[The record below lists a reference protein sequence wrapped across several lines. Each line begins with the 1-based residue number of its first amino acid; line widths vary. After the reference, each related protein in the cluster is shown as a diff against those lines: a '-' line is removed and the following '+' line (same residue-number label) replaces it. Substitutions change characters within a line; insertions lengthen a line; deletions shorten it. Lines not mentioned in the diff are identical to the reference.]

1 MDDTNAIDN
10 SRAGEKTRLY
20 VGISYAICCIVWGTT
35 WYATRVSVEP
45 GDGLPPI
52 FAGAF
57 RFLVAIFC
65 YLPIIL
71 IYRKRLT
78 GVSKQEFAW
87 ICLAGLFN
95 GCYQCF
101 IYSAEC
107 TISGGL
113 ASVIMATAPLMVAAV
128 AFLFRVEKVRR
139 FTMIG
144 FCIAL
149 AGVSLVC
156 FDRLNSANDQFAGIC
171 LALAAAFFTSLSNVT
186 LKRQG
191 TSVHPLSSAMIFLVA
206 TDIPVWIASLLAGER
221 WNLFPLNEHAA
232 PLFAIL
238 YMAILS
244 SIIAFMLYLYMLR
257 HMSLMAISTL
267 QFVLPVF
274 ALIVDMFLEKRVVLS
289 PQVWIGIVV
298 VMIGVA
304 VSMRRH

>member
-1 MDDTNAIDN
+1 M
-10 SRAGEKTRLY
+10 
-20 VGISYAICCIVWGTT
+20 
-35 WYATRVSVEP
+35 EP

-52 FAGAF
+52 FCGAF
-57 RFLVAIFC
+57 RFLVAFVF
-65 YLPIIL
+65 YLPILL
-71 IYRKRLT
+71 IYKKKLT
-78 GVSKQEFAW
+78 PVTKNELGW

-95 GCYQCF
+95 GFYQCF

-128 AFLFRVEKVRR
+128 AFLFRVEQVRR

-149 AGVSLVC
+149 AGVALVC
-156 FDRLNSANDQFAGIC
+156 FDRLQSAADQFSGIC
-171 LALAAAFFTSLSNVT
+171 QALAAALFTSLSNVT

-191 TSVHPLSSAMIFLVA
+191 TNVHPLSSAIIFLVA
-206 TDIPVWIASLLAGER
+206 TDIPVWIASLVAHER
-221 WNLFPLNEHAA
+221 WVLFPLSAHQG
-232 PLFAIL
+232 PLIAVL
-238 YMAILS
+238 YMAIFS
-244 SIIAFMLYLYMLR
+244 SIIAFMFYLYMLR

-274 ALIVDMFLEKRVVLS
+274 ALVVDMFLEKRVVLS
-289 PQVWIGIVV
+289 SQVWCGIVV
-298 VMIGVA
+298 VLIGVA